1 MDDSSSSQ
9 LGSCKT
15 SVSFCGL
22 RDRKYPDRRPMGY
35 PFDRP
40 PPDTMKS
47 LEEFLTPNMAMTKIS
62 IHYKESDTDILP
74 RPIAEDDA

>member
-1 MDDSSSSQ
+1 
-9 LGSCKT
+9 
-15 SVSFCGL
+15 
-22 RDRKYPDRRPMGY
+22 MGY